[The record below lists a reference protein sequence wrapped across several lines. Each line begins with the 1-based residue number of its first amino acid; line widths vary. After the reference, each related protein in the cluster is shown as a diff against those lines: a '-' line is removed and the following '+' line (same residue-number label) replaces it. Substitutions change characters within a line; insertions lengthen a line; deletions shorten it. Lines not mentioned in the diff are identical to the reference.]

1 MDEIIDRAIRGE
13 ATPDELVRL
22 AVWRQ
27 ASTEN
32 ERHFHETVALLE
44 ALGRRGARLH
54 AEEGRRPSAAELL
67 ERRGRRD
74 RLRRSPVLSRLRW
87 IPWGVAAAIIVF
99 GVVAALRSRA
109 APAASAWQ
117 ATEVVTGAGELAT
130 VQLPDGSV
138 ARVAPRSRLRLVVT
152 EHERVVWLEG
162 HAFFAVAKQPG
173 RPFRVRTREGD
184 ALALG
189 TRFEVATAV
198 GGLRLLVLEGRVALS
213 GRSNE
218 TEVRGGQT
226 AGVIDGH
233 ASPAAAY
240 PDSAR
245 VLDWMGRFL
254 AFQSTPLPRVAAEIE
269 RMYGVRVVLADSTL
283 AHETVSAA
291 FTDEPLPQ
299 VVGVV
304 CAVIGERCSITDS
317 VITISR

>member
-13 ATPDELVRL
+13 ATPDELARL
-22 AVWRQ
+22 VAWRQ

-32 ERHFHETVALLE
+32 ERHFQETVALVD

-54 AEEGRRPSAAELL
+54 ASDAGRPRAAELL
-67 ERRGRRD
+67 ERHGRREQ
-74 RLRRSPVLSRLRW
+74 LRRSLVPSRLRW
-87 IPWGVAAAIIVF
+87 IPWGAAAAIVVF

-117 ATEVVTGAGELAT
+117 PTEVVTGAGELAT

-189 TRFEVATAV
+189 TRFEVATAAR
-198 GGLRLLVLEGRVALS
+198 GLRLVVLEGRVALS

-233 ASPAAAY
+233 ASPAATY
-240 PDSAR
+240 PDTAR

-283 AHETVSAA
+283 ADETVSAA